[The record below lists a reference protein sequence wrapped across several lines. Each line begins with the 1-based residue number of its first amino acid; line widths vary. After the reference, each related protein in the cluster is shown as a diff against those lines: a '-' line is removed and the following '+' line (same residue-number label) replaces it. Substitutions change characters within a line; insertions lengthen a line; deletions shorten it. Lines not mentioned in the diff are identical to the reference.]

1 MYLFV
6 GVLNWIYRSV
16 LGLVP
21 KYILK
26 LFKKK
31 SFHTTSGD
39 VDNVLFLV
47 GIEVNVNSR
56 IQDGTHRTPLHLAV
70 PTGNE
75 IIVRHLLLAG
85 ADVNAVDKNRQA
97 PLHVAAIEDRS
108 TILEVCVKWCFLIL
122 KRR

>member
-1 MYLFV
+1 M
-6 GVLNWIYRSV
+6 
-16 LGLVP
+16 
-21 KYILK
+21 
-26 LFKKK
+26 
-31 SFHTTSGD
+31 
-39 VDNVLFLV
+39 DNVLFLV

-108 TILEVCVKWCFLIL
+108 TILEVCV
-122 KRR
+122 